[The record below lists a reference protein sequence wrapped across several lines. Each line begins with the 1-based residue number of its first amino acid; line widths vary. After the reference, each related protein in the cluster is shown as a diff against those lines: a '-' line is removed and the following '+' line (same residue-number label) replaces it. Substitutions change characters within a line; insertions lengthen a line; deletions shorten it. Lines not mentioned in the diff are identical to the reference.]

1 VSIFTWLLAGG
12 LVGWGACVYM
22 RTPSS
27 QAFIFNAVVA
37 AVGAA
42 VGLWALG
49 STFYIAPGL
58 GILALVVGAACGTV
72 LLTMVHF
79 ARLRIIG

>member
-1 VSIFTWLLAGG
+1 MSVFTWLLAGG
-12 LVGWGACVYM
+12 LVGWGACAVM
-22 RTPSS
+22 GTPSR

-42 VGLWALG
+42 VGLWVLQ
-49 STFYIAPGL
+49 STFYIGPGL
-58 GILALVVGAACGTV
+58 SILALLVGAVCGTV
-72 LLTMVHF
+72 LLAMVHF